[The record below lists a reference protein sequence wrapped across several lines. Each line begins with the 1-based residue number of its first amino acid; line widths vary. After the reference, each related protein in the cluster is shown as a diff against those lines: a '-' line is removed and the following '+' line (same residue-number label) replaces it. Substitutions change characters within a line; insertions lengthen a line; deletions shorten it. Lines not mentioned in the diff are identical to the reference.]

1 MRLRHILAASTM
13 LVGMSAALPALAE
26 DTTYDVKVVCGKG
39 DGQVVAPGLYWTA
52 INILNPNR
60 ETVKLSARVA
70 TALPGLTMGPLSGA
84 RDAELRPDHALEIDC
99 PTLIELAEGPDFLK
113 GYAIVE
119 GSGPLT
125 VVAVYTQAE
134 EEGRATSID
143 IERVPPRADA
153 GCPDLA
159 VKEILR
165 PQWDASDRRSVIRA
179 IVQNVGSADAPS
191 TLARLIDPST
201 TQPTG
206 APYNDVQSTGPIP
219 AGGEAMVTFTLPYWV
234 YNPDAE
240 LEVTAD
246 YKDQLPECNEDN
258 NTAEFSEIG

>member
-1 MRLRHILAASTM
+1 MTLRHILAASTV
-13 LVGMSAALPALAE
+13 LVGMSALPALAE
-26 DTTYDVKVVCGKG
+26 ETIYDVKVVCGKG
-39 DGQVVAPGLYWTA
+39 DGKVVAPGLYWTA

-60 ETVKLSARVA
+60 ETVRLRARVA
-70 TALPGLTMGPLSGA
+70 TALPGLQMGPLSGA
-84 RDAELRPDHALEIDC
+84 EDAELRPDRALEIDC
-99 PTLIELAEGPDFLK
+99 PTLIKLAEGPDFLK

-119 GSGPLT
+119 GSAPLT
-125 VVAVYTQAE
+125 VVAVYTQADK
-134 EEGRATSID
+134 EGRATSID
-143 IERVPPRADA
+143 IEAVSPRAGA

-165 PQWDASDRRSVIRA
+165 PQWDAAQRRSVIRA
-179 IVQNVGSADAPS
+179 VIQNIGSADAPS

-219 AGGEAMVTFTLPYWV
+219 AGGEAMVTFSLPYWV

-246 YKDQLPECNEDN
+246 YKGQLPECNEDN